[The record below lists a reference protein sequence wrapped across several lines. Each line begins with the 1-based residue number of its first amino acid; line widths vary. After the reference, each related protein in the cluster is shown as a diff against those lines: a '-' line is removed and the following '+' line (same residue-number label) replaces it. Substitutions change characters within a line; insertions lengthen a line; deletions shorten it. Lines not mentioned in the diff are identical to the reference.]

1 MGGRLMNRISLPSLI
16 SRRGRDSMEK
26 EEALQQRIDSYI
38 RIFQEMM
45 ERYGTEI
52 PSSGILA
59 GFHLPVYDRKSYEAF
74 YGADNTHYP
83 MGKDILLYGIG
94 TVLTMTEPKEG
105 EPEER
110 SIYREGVHRTYG
122 LVQEFIARHAKA
134 AEDMAVQA
142 AGAEKERLEKIAE
155 ICRRLT
161 QDAPQTFAEAL
172 QLFWFLYLLRSPFG
186 GGCIGR
192 LDQRLYPFYEK
203 EEKAGVLNR
212 QAILE
217 EIVQFYEK
225 LNKMTT
231 GDTLR
236 NLMLSGQNEN
246 GMDETNELT
255 YLFLE
260 AYKRSGKAE
269 PHLNVRIHPD
279 TPEKLLDMCVGILGE
294 GKGQP
299 TLYFDDYIIPAME
312 RAGIPHREA
321 VNYAND
327 GCTET
332 LIDGTSNIVFWQH
345 EMVKTVELTVFNGEE
360 NPFVHPVKM
369 RKNSRY
375 APEFTPHTGLKTGY
389 RSGELE
395 KMQCFDDFLEAFLRQ
410 QRYQVGEWIKQ
421 IDEQISKDETESL
434 TSLLIAGMF
443 KECLE
448 TGNDPLRQ
456 GGFST
461 RVYQL
466 LSGTV
471 TTAADCLRAIEYGV
485 FEKKYCTLTELRKAM
500 EADFEGYEILR
511 QRLVYAPKF
520 GNDEGRAEELA
531 AVISQAFIEQV
542 NAYQSRS
549 GQRIWPGLYNI
560 DFRIFANL
568 TGATPDGRR
577 FGDMIGE
584 HCSPTPGAAKE
595 GPTAVIRSAAKL
607 PMEEGYASSPLH
619 LTLDKGSFV
628 MGADREKILRQ
639 MIKAAEKA
647 HIPVLN
653 IAMYEEAELREAQKE
668 PEKHG
673 DLIVRV
679 WGFNARFVD
688 LDENLQEHIIRRI
701 TRGT

>member
-1 MGGRLMNRISLPSLI
+1 
-16 SRRGRDSMEK
+16 MEK
-26 EEALQQRIDSYI
+26 EEALKQHIDSYI

-59 GFHLPVYDRKSYEAF
+59 GFHLPVYDRTSYEAF
-74 YGADNTHYP
+74 YEADNTHYP

-94 TVLTMTEPKEG
+94 TVLTRTEPKEG
-105 EPEER
+105 EPEKNR
-110 SIYREGVHRTYG
+110 IYREGVHRIYA
-122 LVQEFIARHAKA
+122 LVQEFIARHAGA
-134 AEDMAVQA
+134 AEKMALQA
-142 AGAEKERLEKIAE
+142 EGDEKKRLEKIAG

-192 LDQRLYPFYEK
+192 LDQRLFPFYEK
-203 EEKAGVLNR
+203 EEKAGTLDR
-212 QAILE
+212 QEVLE
-217 EIVQFYEK
+217 EIVRFYEK

-236 NLMLSGQNEN
+236 NLMLSGQDEN

-260 AYKRSGKAE
+260 AYQRSGKAE
-269 PHLNVRIHPD
+269 PHLNVRIHPG
-279 TPEKLLDMCVGILGE
+279 TPEKLLDLCILLLGE

-299 TLYFDDYIIPAME
+299 TLYFDDSIIPAME
-312 RAGIPHREA
+312 RAGIPRREA
-321 VNYAND
+321 VNYTND

-332 LIDGTSNIVFWQH
+332 LIDGKSNILFWQH

-375 APEFTPHTGLKTGY
+375 APEFIPHTGLKLGY

-395 KMQCFDDFLEAFLRQ
+395 KMQSFDDFLGAFLRQ
-410 QRYQVGEWIKQ
+410 QRYQVGEWIRQ
-421 IDEQISKDETESL
+421 IDEQIRKDETVSM
-434 TSLLIAGMF
+434 TSPLIAGMF
-443 KECLE
+443 RECLE
-448 TGNDPLRQ
+448 TGNDPLYQ

-461 RVYQL
+461 KVYQL

-471 TTAADCLRAIEYGV
+471 TTAADCLRGIEYGV
-485 FEKKYCTLTELRKAM
+485 FEKKYCTLTELREAM
-500 EADFEGYEILR
+500 AADFEGYEILR
-511 QRLVYAPKF
+511 QRLLHAPKF
-520 GNDEGRAEELA
+520 GNDEGRTEELA
-531 AVISQAFIEQV
+531 ALISKAFLDQV
-542 NAYQSRS
+542 NAYRS
-549 GQRIWPGLYNI
+549 EGGQRIWPGLYNI
-560 DFRIFANL
+560 DFRIIANV

-584 HCSPTPGAAKE
+584 HCSPTPGAAEK
-595 GPTAVIRSAAKL
+595 GPTAIIRSAARL
-607 PMEEGYASSPLH
+607 PMQEGYAASPLH

-653 IAMYEEAELREAQKE
+653 IAMYDETELREAQRE

-701 TRGT
+701 TKGM